1 MRKSFLFYFQRRR
14 YVGTAARSGQDIE
27 ILCVA
32 ISAKGQSVI
41 AVNYAI
47 AREDD
52 VVVVVVVVLFVVG
65 DDVVVVLVVVG
76 DDVVVVVVGNTT
88 IQIIQTFVLKLV

>member
-32 ISAKGQSVI
+32 ISAEGQSVI

-47 AREDD
+47 ARE
-52 VVVVVVVVLFVVG
+52 

-88 IQIIQTFVLKLV
+88 IQIIQTFVSKLVWKVVRWKMNVTRIV

>member
-52 VVVVVVVVLFVVG
+52 VVVVLVVVG
-65 DDVVVVLVVVG
+65 DDVVVVVLVVVG

-88 IQIIQTFVLKLV
+88 IQIIQTFVLMLV